1 MDILKIPSFKPE
13 KGFLKG
19 KNVLITGAGSGI
31 GREVAIA
38 CSKYGANLILLS
50 RDPKKLYSLQDSI
63 VSMGNSEPL
72 VVEFD
77 FDKAKE
83 KDYLTL
89 FEKLCEEYTQLDG
102 LVHIAGI
109 LGYLSPVINTSL
121 SQLQTVMKV
130 NFESN
135 FLLTQLCMPLL
146 MNCKNPSIIFT
157 SSGVGR
163 KGRAFWTSYS
173 VSKFAIEGLMQVLA
187 DEYEKDMRINSYNP
201 GATRT
206 SMRAQAFP
214 AEDPQGLKTPKERVN
229 DYLWLLSES
238 NINTGKTYDFN
249 E

>member
-13 KGFLKG
+13 KSFLKR

-135 FLLTQLCMPLL
+135 FLLTQLCIPLL